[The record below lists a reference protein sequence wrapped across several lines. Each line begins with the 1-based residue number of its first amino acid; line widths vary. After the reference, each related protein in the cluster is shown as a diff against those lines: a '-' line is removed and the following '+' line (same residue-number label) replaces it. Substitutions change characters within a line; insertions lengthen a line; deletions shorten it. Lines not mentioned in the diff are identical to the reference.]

1 MAVETKEFRAEAR
14 FQRVSPQKARLV
26 LDLIKGR
33 GVQEA
38 LETAA
43 FTKKRI
49 APVIYKLL
57 TSAVDNAKYVSGEQG
72 LDLDVDN
79 LYVKQAL
86 ANDGPRMKRIRP
98 APMGRA
104 YRYQRRLTHIVLSVA
119 EREAAEGLATK
130 IEEPKAAP
138 QATKTKID
146 ESKAAPQAT
155 KTKIEEPKAA
165 AKANKT
171 KNEEPKAAAKATKA
185 KNEEPKAAAK
195 KATKTKVEESKPGAK
210 KAAGATTGKKASKKA

>member
-1 MAVETKEFRAEAR
+1 MAVETKEYRAEAR

-38 LETAA
+38 LETAR

-49 APVIYKLL
+49 APVIHKLL

-72 LDLDVDN
+72 IDLDVDN
-79 LYVKQAL
+79 LYVKLAL

-104 YRYQRRLTHIVLSVA
+104 YRYQRRLSHIIVSVA
-119 EREAAEGLATK
+119 ERDGGSTQLVTK
-130 IEEPKAAP
+130 AEEP
-138 QATKTKID
+138 
-146 ESKAAPQAT
+146 
-155 KTKIEEPKAA
+155 A
-165 AKANKT
+165 AK
-171 KNEEPKAAAKATKA
+171 P
-185 KNEEPKAAAK
+185 AK
-195 KATKTKVEESKPGAK
+195 KTAAK
-210 KAAGATTGKKASKKA
+210 KAAGKTAKKAPAKKPVAKKKAGK

>member
-1 MAVETKEFRAEAR
+1 MAVETKEYRAEAR

-26 LDLIKGR
+26 LELIKGR

-38 LETAA
+38 LETAR

-49 APVIYKLL
+49 APVIHKLL

-72 LDLDVDN
+72 IDLDVDS

-104 YRYQRRLTHIVLSVA
+104 YRYQRRLSHIIVSVA
-119 EREAAEGLATK
+119 ERDGGSSQLVTRA
-130 IEEPKAAP
+130 EEP
-138 QATKTKID
+138 
-146 ESKAAPQAT
+146 
-155 KTKIEEPKAA
+155 A
-165 AKANKT
+165 AK
-171 KNEEPKAAAKATKA
+171 P
-185 KNEEPKAAAK
+185 AK
-195 KATKTKVEESKPGAK
+195 KTAAK
-210 KAAGATTGKKASKKA
+210 KAAGKTAKKAPAKKPVAKKKAGK

>member
-1 MAVETKEFRAEAR
+1 MAVETKEYRAEAR

-33 GVQEA
+33 GVEEA
-38 LETAA
+38 LTVAA

-72 LDLDVDN
+72 IDLDVDN
-79 LYVKQAL
+79 LYVKLAL

-104 YRYQRRLTHIVLSVA
+104 FRYQRRLTHIILSVA
-119 EREAAEGLATK
+119 EREGAQGLVTK
-130 IEEPKAAP
+130 VEAPVAPK
-138 QATKTKID
+138 
-146 ESKAAPQAT
+146 
-155 KTKIEEPKAA
+155 
-165 AKANKT
+165 
-171 KNEEPKAAAKATKA
+171 AAKATTEAPKTEPQAAKPAKA
-185 KNEEPKAAAK
+185 KKATESKAEEPQAAP
-195 KATKTKVEESKPGAK
+195 KATKTKAAK
-210 KAAGATTGKKASKKA
+210 KA